1 MNRTAYKLTDL
12 GTLVAAILIGILLTV
27 VAVAGCSLFS
37 QVEPP
42 IKDCVGRVLDDAAAG
57 MTVTQIV
64 EDAGG
69 PCALD
74 AAAVM
79 AILLNGNASPAV
91 MRSKAY
97 AEATRARN
105 ALTPAPGSASAPPEP
120 APAGSR

>member
-1 MNRTAYKLTDL
+1 MTPARRVSLVRLTGYVTVTA
-12 GTLVAAILIGILLTV
+12 LVAV
-27 VAVAGCSLFS
+27 VAIAGCGLFS

-42 IKDCVGRVLDDAAAG
+42 IKDCVGRVLDDAAQG

-91 MRSKAY
+91 MRSRAY

-105 ALTPAPGSASAPPEP
+105 ALTPAPSAASAPP